1 MERKFVWTSASPR
14 GLTLPPLVST
24 WADQL
29 ARAPVTE
36 VPEEEIITEIEETDT
51 GETDHDDD
59 DDHKNDVV
67 TS

>member
-1 MERKFVWTSASPR
+1 MWTLASPR
-14 GLTLPPLVST
+14 GHTLPPLAYT

-36 VPEEEIITEIEETDT
+36 VPEEEIIIEIEETDT
-51 GETDHDDD
+51 GEDDNDDD
-59 DDHKNDVV
+59 DDHNNDVV